1 MIVYVDDFVKDRKN
15 AACGIREATACAARS
30 GADVL
35 QFSEGEYH
43 LEDYLTIET
52 ESIAHDDGCGDI
64 HTKDCHIVM
73 EKLSSLIIRGADKGK
88 RTVLSG
94 ANPEQLQALMPSVLW
109 AVDCKNLTLEHL
121 TFTRAPQTVYCG
133 EIIKIEQ
140 GCIFVKL
147 RGQIPKK
154 NQLGAYCMNRFSVKT
169 GELLGESLTFGFGYD
184 HVFERVAGDIFFLQD
199 MALADKV
206 KVGEGLSFHQAGKTD
221 FLLFFGN
228 CSDLTL
234 RDIEIQNTN
243 GFAVLTENCR
253 NIHADRLKIAPLPK
267 QVFTGPRDGWKV
279 YRCSGRILVENSHFE
294 GVRMDGQNVQSNYL
308 KVEKV
313 VDKKTILC
321 SCKYAPVP
329 IEKNARLQSDNGGK
343 HSEYVIASSGIVESR
358 MEKAV
363 QSSDLSAGRVVDGS
377 KNYIR
382 IYKIELEKSIEPEE
396 LKQGQLLTAS
406 CWEPR
411 EYICRNTVF
420 RNIAGA
426 ASLIRCHDV
435 LLENNLYENIMCAGI
450 MMGAELDTHCE
461 SGHVRRVIIRRNV
474 FSNIGFKPRY
484 GIYGCA
490 CIAVK
495 SQGFCEPC
503 NRDILIENNVFKN
516 SRTAIEIYDAE
527 NVLIQN
533 NQYMNIEKHVK
544 IDHPSTGKIEIREG
558 TEKDDS

>member
-1 MIVYVDDFVKDRKN
+1 MIVYVDDFVKDRRD
-15 AACGIREATACAARS
+15 AACGIREAAAFAIRT
-30 GADVL
+30 GAEIL
-35 QFSEGEYH
+35 QFSGGEYH
-43 LEDYLTIET
+43 LEDYCTIET

-64 HTKDCHIVM
+64 HKKDCHIVL
-73 EKLSSLIIRGADKGK
+73 EKLSSLTIRGADKGK

-94 ANPEQLQALMPSVLW
+94 ANPEKLQTLLPSVLW
-109 AVDCKNLTLEHL
+109 AVDCKDLTLEHL
-121 TFTRAPQTVYCG
+121 TFTRTPQTVYCG
-133 EIIKIEQ
+133 EIIRIEQ
-140 GCIFVKL
+140 ECIYIKL
-147 RGQIPKK
+147 RGQVPKK
-154 NQLGAYCMNRFSVKT
+154 NHLGAYCMNRFSLET
-169 GELLGESLTFGFGYD
+169 GAILGESLTFGFGYD
-184 HVFERVAGDIFFLQD
+184 NTFERAAEDIFFLKD
-199 MALADKV
+199 KALVEKV

-228 CSDLTL
+228 CDDLIL
-234 RDIEIQNTN
+234 RDVEIRNTN

-253 NIHADRLKIAPLPK
+253 NIHADRLRIAPLKK

-279 YRCSGRILVENSHFE
+279 YRCSGKILVENSHFE

-313 VDKKTILC
+313 IDGKTILC
-321 SCKYAPVP
+321 SCKYAPIP
-329 IEKNARLQSDNGGK
+329 LEENSRLQSDIGGV
-343 HSEYVIASSGIVESR
+343 HREYVIASAGIVGSR
-358 MEKAV
+358 MDVAL
-363 QSSDLSAGRVVDGS
+363 QSRDLSAGRVVDGS

-382 IYKIELEKSIEPEE
+382 IYKIELAEIMRPEE
-396 LKQGQLLTAS
+396 IKPGQLLTAS

-426 ASLIRCHDV
+426 ANLIRCHDV
-435 LLENNLYENIMCAGI
+435 LLENNVYENIMCAGI
-450 MMGAELDTHCE
+450 MLGAELDTHCE
-461 SGHVRRVIIRRNV
+461 SDHARRIMIRRNV

-495 SQGFCEPC
+495 SQGFCGPC
-503 NRDILIENNVFKN
+503 NRDIRIENNVFKN

-533 NQYMNIEKHVK
+533 NQYINVEKHVEA
-544 IDHPSTGKIEIREG
+544 DYLSTRNIEIREG
-558 TEKDDS
+558 TNKDDS